1 MWLILCCCWTCD
13 CTMNKEEIS
22 MKNIEYCD
30 LLLYCTIE
38 SSRQCMD
45 FQDHYWI
52 KIIGIMIVWDP
63 NDWRISATTSE
74 NWEEYLFSGETS
86 FFLPNYVSTRDI
98 TRSNPIITNGSSKAS
113 IGVQDGISGLQLDLC
128 IILFWCPKW
137 SILLLKQIQVNQ
149 EIKALTVNGLYCTWS
164 SS

>member
-1 MWLILCCCWTCD
+1 MLLSDLWLYNEWRRDINEEYWILWFV
-13 CTMNKEEIS
+13 IV
-22 MKNIEYCD
+22 
-30 LLLYCTIE
+30 LYDREFETVHGLPR
-38 SSRQCMD
+38 SS
-45 FQDHYWI
+45 WI

-137 SILLLKQIQVNQ
+137 SILLLKQIQDDQ
-149 EIKALTVNGLYCTWS
+149 EIKALTVNSLYCTWS
-164 SS
+164 SSQH